1 MPRYVRGDGGFPE
14 GAIHTIHPTGL
25 VSPAIAIAAM
35 KGCAAYRP
43 E

>member
-1 MPRYVRGDGGFPE
+1 MRRHGRGNGAVPE

-25 VSPAIAIAAM
+25 VSRAIPIAAM
-35 KGCAAYRP
+35 KGVAAYRP